1 MGIFSIFN
9 PVLTIYYGL
18 VVKIKFYWY
27 SRKKRKRK
35 KIASIFL
42 REKLNNKGI
51 KEKTVE
57 KIIENYLKFGET
69 IFDRKLMLGALN
81 LDRKLFPRS
90 LKTKK

>member
-9 PVLTIYYGL
+9 PVLTLYYGL

-35 KIASIFL
+35 KVASSFL
-42 REKLNNKGI
+42 KEKLNNKGI
-51 KEKTVE
+51 KEKTVD

-69 IFDRKLMLGALN
+69 IFDRKLMQGALS
-81 LDRKLFPRS
+81 LDRKILPKPLRS
-90 LKTKK
+90 KK